1 MITTRSFAV
10 LGALLALGLAVFGV
24 QIGKAVRNG
33 REFDRYFTVRGLST
47 REVKATLVIWPI
59 RYAVS
64 ADDLPTLRQE
74 IDRSKAL
81 VFAFLE
87 QNRIATADCW
97 SGIPAIE
104 DRAAQYRDP
113 NQLRLPRYNATLTLV
128 VRSPQVDLVKHA
140 IQQSDTLLNQ
150 GLALLADDYSNQTQ
164 FNFDA
169 LNEIKPAMIEE
180 ATANA
185 RAAAEKFAQDS
196 HATVGRIRKAT
207 QGVVEITDR
216 DIATPELKVVR
227 VVTTVEF
234 FIE

>member
-10 LGALLALGLAVFGV
+10 LGALLALGLALFGI
-24 QIGKAVRNG
+24 QIGKAVHDG

-47 REVKATLVIWPI
+47 REVKATQVIWPI
-59 RYAVS
+59 RYSVS
-64 ADDLPTLRQE
+64 AEDLPTLRQE
-74 IDRSKAL
+74 IDRSKTL
-81 VFAFLE
+81 VFAFLAE
-87 QNRIATADCW
+87 HQISTTDCW
-97 SGIPAIE
+97 IGIPATE

-113 NQLRLPRYNATLTLV
+113 NQPRLPRYNATITLV
-128 VRSPQVDLVKHA
+128 VRSSQVDRVKQA
-140 IQQSDTLLNQ
+140 IQKSDTLLDQ
-150 GLALLADDYSNQTQ
+150 GLALLVDDYAYRTQ
-164 FNFDA
+164 FEFDA